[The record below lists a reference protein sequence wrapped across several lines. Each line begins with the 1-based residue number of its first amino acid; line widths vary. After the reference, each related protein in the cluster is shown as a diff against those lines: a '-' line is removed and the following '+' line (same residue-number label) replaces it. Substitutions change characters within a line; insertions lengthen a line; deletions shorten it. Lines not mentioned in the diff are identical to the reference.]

1 MKFLDLPARTCNE
14 LAQLPVSDLEHLPAI
29 LSVIEQ
35 ESLLGAVVVAHP
47 EFLRCA
53 CECIDVPE
61 HECLN
66 LWQQLMHIAAMYIL
80 GDNDPEERRIAN
92 EYDLFISPSALRS
105 F

>member
-1 MKFLDLPARTCNE
+1 MKFLDLPARACNE
-14 LAQLPVSDLEHLPAI
+14 LAKASVEELEHLPAI

-35 ESLLGAVVVAHP
+35 ESLLGAVVIAHP

-61 HECLN
+61 HEGLN
-66 LWQQLMHIAAMYIL
+66 LWQQLMHIAAMYVL

-92 EYDLFISPSALRS
+92 EHDLYLPKTSIRS
-105 F
+105 L